1 MVTCYSSGRKLIQIS
16 FQMKKKSCVMLKGIR
31 TEYGGMKTRL
41 EASAIFRIVISRI
54 CGKD

>member
-31 TEYGGMKTRL
+31 REYGGMKTRL